1 MFGNLGT
8 PELLVIALVLIIL
21 FGGKKLPEL
30 THSIV
35 ESIKEFRTS
44 YKDDEKKSK
53 KK

>member
-1 MFGNLGT
+1 MFSSLGT

-30 THSIV
+30 TRSVVDSIR
-35 ESIKEFRTS
+35 EFRTS
-44 YKDDEKKSK
+44 YKDDETTK